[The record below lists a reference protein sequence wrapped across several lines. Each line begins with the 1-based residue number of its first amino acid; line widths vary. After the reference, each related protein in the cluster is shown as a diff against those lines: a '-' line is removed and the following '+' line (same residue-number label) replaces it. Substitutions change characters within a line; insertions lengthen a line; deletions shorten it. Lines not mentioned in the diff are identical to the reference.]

1 MVNAGEMNRILVI
14 GPSWVGDMVMS
25 QTLFKLLRQNDPS
38 CVIDVLAPAWSL
50 PILERMP
57 EVRKG
62 IAFPFGH
69 GELKLGERYRFGKQ
83 LRNQYDQAI
92 LIPNSLKSA
101 FVPLFASIK
110 RRTGWRGEM
119 RYGLLNDIRTLDTE
133 KYPLMIERLAALA
146 FSPNAS
152 LPKILPYPDLVTT
165 AEGLQQVQ
173 IKYGLNKQRQTLVI
187 CPGAEFGNA
196 KQWPEEHYA
205 AAASQK
211 IREGWQVWILGSRHD
226 LQTTEKI
233 SRLVEKECQ
242 DFCINLAGRT
252 ELVEAI
258 DIIALADAMITNDS
272 GLMHI
277 AAAVNTPL
285 VVVYGSTSPA
295 FTPPLG
301 ERIGIV
307 QSDIP
312 CAPCFQRT
320 CPLGHRKC
328 LVDQM
333 PQTVLNQL
341 EKVLAA

>member
-1 MVNAGEMNRILVI
+1 MNRILVI

-25 QTLFKLLRQNDPS
+25 QSLFKLLKQNNPA

-57 EVRKG
+57 EVRQG
-62 IAFPFGH
+62 IVFPFGH
-69 GELKLGERYRFGKQ
+69 GELKLRQRYRFGKQ
-83 LRNQYDQAI
+83 LRSQYDQAI
-92 LIPNSLKSA
+92 LLPNSLKSA
-101 FVPLFASIK
+101 LVPFFARIK
-110 RRTGWRGEM
+110 QRTGWRGEM
-119 RYGLLNDIRTLDTE
+119 RYGLLNDIRVLDS
-133 KYPLMIERLAALA
+133 KNYPLMIERITALA
-146 FSPNAS
+146 LPRDAS
-152 LPKILPYPDLVTT
+152 LPKILPYPQLATT
-165 AEGLQQVQ
+165 AESLQSVQ
-173 IKYGLNKQRQTLVI
+173 QKYGLNKQRKTLVI

-211 IREGWQVWILGSRHD
+211 IREGWQVWILGSRND
-226 LQTTEKI
+226 LETAEKI
-233 SRLVEKECQ
+233 YHLVEKDSRE
-242 DFCINLAGRT
+242 FCINLASRT

-258 DIIALADAMITNDS
+258 DVITLADAVITNDS

-307 QSDIP
+307 QSNIL

-341 EKVLAA
+341 EKVLAP

>member
-1 MVNAGEMNRILVI
+1 MAHASEMNRILVI

-25 QTLFKLLRQNDPS
+25 QTLFKLLKQNNYA
-38 CVIDVLAPAWSL
+38 CVIDVLAPVWSL

-57 EVRKG
+57 EVRQG

-69 GELKLGERYRFGKQ
+69 GELKLRKRYRFGRQ
-83 LRNQYDQAI
+83 LRDQYDQAI
-92 LIPNSLKSA
+92 LLPNSLKSA
-101 FVPLFASIK
+101 LVPFFAGIK
-110 RRTGWRGEM
+110 KRSGWRGEF
-119 RYGLLNDIRTLDTE
+119 RYGLLNDIRALDE
-133 KYPLMIERLAALA
+133 KNYPLMIDRFAALA
-146 FSPNAS
+146 LAPDAA
-152 LPKILPYPDLVTT
+152 LPKILPYPELMTT
-165 AEGLQQVQ
+165 PESLQNVQ
-173 IKYGLNKQRQTLVI
+173 QKYTLNKQRKTLVI

-205 AAASQK
+205 DAASQK
-211 IREGWQVWILGSRHD
+211 IREGWQVWILGSRND
-226 LQTTEKI
+226 LKTTGKIYSLMEKD
-233 SRLVEKECQ
+233 SQE
-242 DFCINLAGRT
+242 FCTNLAGRT

-285 VVVYGSTSPA
+285 VVIYGSTSPS

-328 LVDQM
+328 LADQM
-333 PQTVLNQL
+333 PTTVLNQL

>member
-1 MVNAGEMNRILVI
+1 MNRTLVI

-25 QTLFKLLRQNDPS
+25 QTLFKLLKQKNPDD
-38 CVIDVLAPAWSL
+38 VIDVLAPAWSL

-57 EVRKG
+57 EVRQG
-62 IAFPFGH
+62 ITFPFGH
-69 GELKLGERYRFGKQ
+69 GELNLRERYRFSRR
-83 LRNQYDQAI
+83 LRDQYDHAI
-92 LIPNSLKSA
+92 LLPNSLKSA
-101 FVPLFASIK
+101 LVPFFAGIK

-119 RYGLLNDIRTLDTE
+119 RYGLLNDLRALD
-133 KYPLMIERLAALA
+133 KNAYPLMIERIAALA
-146 FSPNAS
+146 LEPHES
-152 LPKILPYPDLVTT
+152 LPKILPYPQLLTSADSLKSVE
-165 AEGLQQVQ
+165 A
-173 IKYGLNKQRQTLVI
+173 KYGLNKQRKALVI

-211 IREGWQVWILGSRHD
+211 IREGWQVWILGSRND
-226 LQTTEKI
+226 LDTAEKI
-233 SRLVEKECQ
+233 YNQVEKTGQ
-242 DFCINLAGRT
+242 KFCINLVSRT
-252 ELVEAI
+252 QLVEVV
-258 DIIALADAMITNDS
+258 DIIALADAVITNDS

-307 QSDIP
+307 QSNIS
-312 CAPCFQRT
+312 CAPCFKRI

-328 LVDQM
+328 LVDQL
-333 PQTVLNQL
+333 PQVVLSQL
-341 EKVLAA
+341 ERVLAA

>member
-1 MVNAGEMNRILVI
+1 MNRILVI

-25 QTLFKLLRQNDPS
+25 QTLFKLLKQNHPA

-62 IAFPFGH
+62 IAFPFAH
-69 GELKLGERYRFGKQ
+69 GQLKLRERYHFGKQ
-83 LRNQYDQAI
+83 LQGQYDQAI
-92 LIPNSLKSA
+92 LLPNSLKSA
-101 FVPLFASIK
+101 LAPFFAGIK
-110 RRTGWRGEM
+110 QRSGWRGEM
-119 RYGLLNDIRTLDTE
+119 RYGLLNDIRILD
-133 KYPLMIERLAALA
+133 KNVYPLMIERFAALA
-146 FSPNAS
+146 SAADVS
-152 LPKILPYPDLVTT
+152 LPKILPYPELVTT
-165 AEGLQQVQ
+165 PGSLQNVQ
-173 IKYGLNKQRQTLVI
+173 QKYGLDKQRKTLVI

-205 AAASQK
+205 AAATQK
-211 IREGWQVWILGSRHD
+211 IREGWQVWILGSRND
-226 LQTTEKI
+226 LETTEKI
-233 SRLVEKECQ
+233 YSLVEKAHQE
-242 DFCINLAGRT
+242 FCINLAGRT

-258 DIIALADAMITNDS
+258 DIIALADAVITNDS

-307 QSDIP
+307 QSNIH

-333 PQTVLNQL
+333 PQTILNQL
-341 EKVLAA
+341 EKILAA